1 MSNLSVVGVAMT
13 RESRYNIAPGER
25 AMTITV
31 TLKDEAA
38 EIVQRQ
44 VSEGR
49 YPDAETAI
57 TAALML
63 LEDAAIDWGDVDAA
77 SVRQMITESDAE
89 GGEIPF
95 DDAIRQLDKAIE
107 NSRR

>member
-1 MSNLSVVGVAMT
+1 
-13 RESRYNIAPGER
+13 
-25 AMTITV
+25 MTITV
-31 TLKDEAA
+31 ILKDEAA
-38 EIVQRQ
+38 AIVERQ

-63 LEDAAIDWGDVDAA
+63 LEDAAIDWGDVDAE
-77 SVRQMITESDAE
+77 SVQKMIDESDAE
-89 GGEIPF
+89 GGEVPF

-107 NSRR
+107 TTRR